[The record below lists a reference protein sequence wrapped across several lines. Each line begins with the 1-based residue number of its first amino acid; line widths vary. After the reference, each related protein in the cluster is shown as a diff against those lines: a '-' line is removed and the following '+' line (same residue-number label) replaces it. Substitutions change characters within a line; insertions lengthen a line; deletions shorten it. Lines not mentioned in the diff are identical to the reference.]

1 MADAPKP
8 PVPAG
13 QVLPRAALERVL
25 LRAAELH
32 TASSDV
38 PETLSEA
45 DLLSLAKE
53 VGISPLAVKQALA
66 EERMRVTLPE
76 ERGLLATAAGPAQF
90 AAARVVAGQ
99 AKEILAALD
108 RSFQREEN
116 LAEVRRFPDRI
127 VWAARGGWAGVV
139 RGLTRLDGRGF
150 PLVKA
155 DEVSATVIQ
164 VEPTRVH
171 VRIETATLARRASAT
186 RNALIGVVSGA
197 AVAAIALV
205 LSVMAPVAIGT
216 GAVIGVGSAWL
227 ARRNYRRDATAAQL
241 AIEQALDRIEFG
253 EPRKRTL
260 LDQLLL
266 PDK

>member
-1 MADAPKP
+1 MADAPRP

-13 QVLPRAALERVL
+13 QALPRAALERVL

-32 TASSDV
+32 TASSEV

-45 DLLSLAKE
+45 DLLALANE
-53 VGISPLAVKQALA
+53 VGISPLAVRQALA

-76 ERGLLATAAGPAQF
+76 ERGILASAAGPAQF

-99 AKEILAALD
+99 AKQVLESLD
-108 RSFQREEN
+108 RAFQRDEN
-116 LAEVRRFPDRI
+116 LAERRRFPDRV
-127 VWAARGGWAGVV
+127 VWGARGGWAGVV

-171 VRIETATLARRASAT
+171 VRIETATLARRANAT
-186 RNALIGVVSGA
+186 RNALIGIVSGG
-197 AVAAIALV
+197 AVATVGLV
-205 LSVMAPVAIGT
+205 LSVMAPVAIAA
-216 GAVIGVGSAWL
+216 GAAIGLGSAWI
-227 ARRNYRRDATAAQL
+227 ARRNYRRDAAAAQL
-241 AIEQALDRIEFG
+241 AIEQALDRVEFG
-253 EPRKRTL
+253 EPKKRTL

>member
-1 MADAPKP
+1 MADAPDSKNL
-8 PVPAG
+8 
-13 QVLPRAALERVL
+13 LPRAALERVL

-76 ERGLLATAAGPAQF
+76 ERGLLSMTTGPAQF
-90 AAARVVAGQ
+90 AAARLVAGQ
-99 AKEILAALD
+99 AKQVLETLD
-108 RSFQREEN
+108 RAFQREEN
-116 LAEVRRFPDRI
+116 LAERRRFPDRV
-127 VWAARGGWAGVV
+127 VWGARGGWAGVV

-171 VRIETATLARRASAT
+171 IRIETSTFARRSNAT
-186 RNALIGVVSGA
+186 RNGFLGAGFALAATAALIAMNVFAPLAVGVGA
-197 AVAAIALV
+197 AVAFGSLAI
-205 LSVMAPVAIGT
+205 
-216 GAVIGVGSAWL
+216 
-227 ARRNYRRDATAAQL
+227 ARRNYRRDAAAAQL
-241 AIEQALDRIEFG
+241 AIEQALDRAEFG
-253 EPRKRTL
+253 EPKKRTL

-266 PDK
+266 PEK